1 MSCLCVTKQFFLRCT
16 GCKAAAPTT
25 NFRFCGLKTNL
36 PIYLYAIPFCTTI
49 FYILARI
56 AIIYLFFGIIKNL
69 FHSLRFKV
77 FTNDEMPS
85 TICQNCRLIMDY
97 CYRFKQ
103 MCKKSDTMLRQF
115 PLTGVWPNKIE
126 HPKYPEDLTV
136 GHSNESTA
144 ALPTVQLTKIEPSI
158 GAALKRKAPQ
168 LNVIKSPPKKKISQ
182 TSMKIDLDS
191 LELNLDDVEVEFIET
206 EDPLTETPPDT
217 DDTKVYPLI
226 LNKSNPKIL
235 NKQAKRLGPTIIGQ
249 PILQTNDDGT
259 IEIVS
264 EIEPIA
270 DPADDNDPIRNAKP
284 VQTHVF
290 PCEFCERSFP
300 LRQLLDIH
308 AVNHVRDRNFT
319 CPVCEKGFFSKY
331 DLSKHSLIHTG
342 ERPFKC
348 IVCDKAFSRSTLLRR
363 HEKLHTDHPKFL
375 CVFCERPFLCKEE
388 WEKHTLNH
396 QKKRPFECTICDKT
410 FAFKQGL
417 ERHESVHAAVHPFKC
432 EHCEKSFPSQ
442 GKLARHLTAHAGSR
456 PYPCRICSKSY
467 LLSHHLTRHMR
478 SHKEAALDSYKC
490 HECNET
496 FSDRDKLI
504 YHSANHA
511 TESLKCPLCKE
522 QFSNLDDVTEHIKQ
536 HTEGEQYACEF
547 CESIFLTED
556 RLFEHSDTQHTEEN
570 LLYDNDD
577 RSRKNQR
584 VEVVESFM
592 IVGDNSDVTDEYTI
606 IAKGNDSTEDDEHH
620 IEIDNGIKG
629 EPDPSDSP
637 PKKPLRSYGNASKL
651 NKVVTQETAKVVA
664 KPAKV
669 NQISFFPKQFFSSLN
684 SFLVLPNSTESS
696 RRYHDQCWKS
706 QSSENRIEFSN

>member
-1 MSCLCVTKQFFLRCT
+1 
-16 GCKAAAPTT
+16 
-25 NFRFCGLKTNL
+25 
-36 PIYLYAIPFCTTI
+36 
-49 FYILARI
+49 
-56 AIIYLFFGIIKNL
+56 
-69 FHSLRFKV
+69 
-77 FTNDEMPS
+77 
-85 TICQNCRLIMDY
+85 
-97 CYRFKQ
+97 
-103 MCKKSDTMLRQF
+103 
-115 PLTGVWPNKIE
+115 
-126 HPKYPEDLTV
+126 
-136 GHSNESTA
+136 
-144 ALPTVQLTKIEPSI
+144 
-158 GAALKRKAPQ
+158 
-168 LNVIKSPPKKKISQ
+168 
-182 TSMKIDLDS
+182 MKIDLDS

-206 EDPLTETPPDT
+206 EDPLTETTPEA
-217 DDTKVYPLI
+217 DDVKAYPVI

-235 NKQAKRLGPTIIGQ
+235 NKQASSAKRLGPIIGQ
-249 PILQTNDDGT
+249 PVLQTNDDGT

-264 EIEPIA
+264 EVVPNEDSP
-270 DPADDNDPIRNAKP
+270 DDNDPIRNAKP
-284 VQTHVF
+284 VPTDVF

-319 CPVCEKGFFSKY
+319 CNVCEKGFFSKY
-331 DLSKHSLIHTG
+331 DLNKHSLIHTG

-348 IVCDKAFSRSTLLRR
+348 IVCEKAFSRSTLLRR

-375 CVFCERPFLCKEE
+375 CEFCERPFLSKEE

-490 HECNET
+490 HECSET

-522 QFSNLDDVTEHIKQ
+522 QFSDLDDVTEHIKQ

-547 CESIFLTED
+547 CDSIFLTED
-556 RLFEHSDTQHTEEN
+556 RLLEHSDTQHTEEN
-570 LLYDNDD
+570 LLYDTDN
-577 RSRKNQR
+577 RTRKNQR
-584 VEVVESFM
+584 VELVESFT
-592 IVGDNSDVTDEYTI
+592 IVGDVLVPNNAAAEYNSDATDEYTI
-606 IAKGNDSTEDDEHH
+606 IAKGNDSTDDEV
-620 IEIDNGIKG
+620 KV
-629 EPDPSDSP
+629 EPSDPSDTP

-651 NKVVTQETAKVVA
+651 ASNKATGDKSGKVVA
-664 KPAKV
+664 KPTNIKV
-669 NQISFFPKQFFSSLN
+669 NRISIF
-684 SFLVLPNSTESS
+684 
-696 RRYHDQCWKS
+696 
-706 QSSENRIEFSN
+706 